1 MKMKSSDDNNEI
13 PITYFLKGTHMRI
26 EMTTASSQAGQS
38 GATVVTIMDLEKREV
53 TVLMPD
59 QKMYMVQ
66 SLPDETADKSRKTT
80 DADFK
85 PTGQKEKIAGF
96 EAEEYTGLSEKK
108 LTEIWVT
115 KELGEFVA
123 PRQGPKKGAKTSAWA
138 KFVEQGG
145 FFALRVVKR
154 AKEGAPESFRQEVT
168 KVEKGAQPD
177 ALFLPPSDY
186 QKFEMPNMGDMMKGM
201 LPSH

>member
-1 MKMKSSDDNNEI
+1 
-13 PITYFLKGTHMRI
+13 MRI
-26 EMTTASSQAGQS
+26 EMTTAPSKQSQNG
-38 GATVVTIMDLEKREV
+38 TTIVTIMDLEKREV

-66 SLPDETADKSRKTT
+66 PLPDETADKAHNKAA

-96 EAEEYTGLSEKK
+96 EAEEYTGLSEKRF
-108 LTEIWVT
+108 TEIWVT

-123 PRQGPKKGAKTSAWA
+123 PSQGQKKGAKTNAWA

-177 ALFLPPSDY
+177 SLFLPPSDY
-186 QKFEMPNMGDMMKGM
+186 QKFEMPSMGDMMKGM
-201 LPSH
+201 IPGH